1 MWTDLK
7 VDKNYEIFTEEP
19 HTIRNKRTLKIL
31 KGWKKAKGYIGIQ
44 LSGINY
50 QLHRVL
56 AIQFIPNDN
65 PELDQVDHKNGDPAD
80 NRIENLQWT
89 NNSGN
94 NRNRNGYRGA
104 YEIFEEL
111 PPFVRKITNYQGKT
125 VDDSYYIDDFYNIY
139 YDNGTRIRLLRQYTD
154 KTHKYPRV
162 LIRINNKDVRAG
174 INNL

>member
-65 PELDQVDHKNGDPAD
+65 PELDQVDHINGVKDD
-80 NRIENLQWT
+80 NRIINLRWT

-111 PPFVRKITNYQGKT
+111 PPFVRNITEYKGKK
-125 VDDSYYIDDFYNIY
+125 VDNGYYIDDFNNIY
-139 YDNGTRIRLLRQYTD
+139 YDNGIRIRLLRQYTD
-154 KTHKYPRV
+154 ATHKIPRV
-162 LIRINNKDVRAG
+162 LIRINNKEVRAS